1 MPKTSESWSINSK
14 SPVTPKTSSS
24 TSSEITNKNLFQTMI
39 GTTEEEKKKLK
50 DRVRTIVEEKLLK
63 DEKLAKDVLH
73 LQKIYG
79 EVAFISKLTDLIVD
93 IAGFS
98 VKKDPTDKNA
108 LEANCKIWCG
118 IMMDKMNYE
127 NQENTAALSEEDKDQ
142 IIQHEVKMIVREKF
156 LKNKNYKKFREMTK
170 EKYGEESAFN
180 KLVDYVVDN
189 IKDVD
194 NAGEFNNK
202 GSYTADENIVL
213 EFCKL
218 YCISLQDY
226 EAKRI
231 EKENGKKIK

>member
-1 MPKTSESWSINSK
+1 
-14 SPVTPKTSSS
+14 
-24 TSSEITNKNLFQTMI
+24 MI

-50 DRVRTIVEEKLLK
+50 DRVRTIVEEELLK
-63 DEKLAKDVLH
+63 DEKFAKDVLH

-79 EVAFISKLTDLIVD
+79 EVAFISKLTDFIVD
-93 IAGFS
+93 IDSAGIS
-98 VKKDPTDKNA
+98 VKKLDLTDKNA
-108 LEANCKIWCG
+108 LRAYCEIRCS
-118 IMMDKMNYE
+118 IMMDKMHYE
-127 NQENTAALSEEDKDQ
+127 NQENAAALSEEDKLQ

>member
-1 MPKTSESWSINSK
+1 
-14 SPVTPKTSSS
+14 
-24 TSSEITNKNLFQTMI
+24 MI

-50 DRVRTIVEEKLLK
+50 DRVRTIVEEELLK

-79 EVAFISKLTDLIVD
+79 EVAFISKLTDFIVD
-93 IAGFS
+93 IDSAGIS
-98 VKKDPTDKNA
+98 VKKFDPTDKNSLGA
-108 LEANCKIWCG
+108 YCKIWCS
-118 IMMDKMNYE
+118 IMMDKMHYE
-127 NQENTAALSEEDKDQ
+127 NQENAAALSEEDKDQ

-202 GSYTADENIVL
+202 GSYTADEKIVL
-213 EFCKL
+213 GFCKL
-218 YCISLQDY
+218 YCIPLQDY

>member
-1 MPKTSESWSINSK
+1 
-14 SPVTPKTSSS
+14 
-24 TSSEITNKNLFQTMI
+24 MI

-50 DRVRTIVEEKLLK
+50 DRVRTIVEEELLK

-79 EVAFISKLTDLIVD
+79 EVAFISKLTDFIVD
-93 IAGFS
+93 IDSAGIS
-98 VKKDPTDKNA
+98 VKKFDPTDKNA
-108 LEANCKIWCG
+108 LGAYCKIWCS
-118 IMMDKMNYE
+118 IMMDKMHYE
-127 NQENTAALSEEDKDQ
+127 NQENAAALSEEDKDQ

-202 GSYTADENIVL
+202 GSYTADEKIVL
-213 EFCKL
+213 GFCKL
-218 YCISLQDY
+218 YCIPLQDY